1 MVKGRANGYD
11 KNGIG
16 PYLIEMNDASLVF
29 GNGNGIF
36 NINLQLR
43 PGTILGLIGPSGS
56 GKTTTIRMLTGIYEK
71 TGGEVRVFG
80 SNPREF
86 SDAEKS
92 RIGYIPQHF
101 LMYQNL
107 SVEENLNFMG
117 GMYGSTPR
125 DHKEQMDY
133 LLEFFE
139 LDAARRRLGRHL
151 SGGMQRRLMLAGGL
165 LHKPELIFADEPT
178 AGIDPILRE
187 KTWEHFRYLKSK
199 ERSLLVTTQ
208 YVGEAAYCD
217 VIAVMRKGKLIKFG
231 TPKKLRKEAMG
242 GEIVHLQIEPQ
253 HVFQVMEFLDKLPKV
268 KKVEQVEGKKDQLF
282 VYTRS
287 ASKEIPNII
296 NALRENLNI
305 TPKKVEPYLP
315 PFDEVF
321 VRLIKQTELM

>member
-1 MVKGRANGYD
+1 MVKGKLNGTK
-11 KNGIG
+11 KNGNEK
-16 PYLIEMNDASLVF
+16 YLIEMNDASLVF
-29 GNGNGIF
+29 GNGNGVF
-36 NINLQLR
+36 NIDFQLR
-43 PGTILGLIGPSGS
+43 PGTILGLIGPSGC
-56 GKTTTIRMLTGIYEK
+56 GKTTTIRLLTGIYQQ

-80 SNPREF
+80 KNPNEF
-86 SDAEKS
+86 NDAEKT

-117 GMYGSTPR
+117 GMYGLTSR
-125 DHKEQMDY
+125 DLHEQMEY

-139 LDAARRRLGRHL
+139 LDNARRRLGRHL
-151 SGGMQRRLMLAGGL
+151 SGGMQRRLMLAGAL
-165 LHKPELIFADEPT
+165 LHKPDLIFADEPT

-187 KTWEHFRYLKSK
+187 KTWEHFRQLRSK
-199 ERSLLVTTQ
+199 GCSLIVTTQ

-217 VIAVMRKGKLIKFG
+217 VVAVMRKGKMIKYG

-242 GEIVHLQIEPQ
+242 GEIIHLQIDSQ
-253 HVFQVMEFLDKLPKV
+253 QVFQVMEFLDNLPKV

-296 NALRENLNI
+296 NALRENLKI